1 MGKTLSRGAYD
12 GLSLVWGGVESEA
25 DDRASQAGRDRMSGG
40 IRRPWTPEE
49 EARLVAL
56 TESGQTIAQ
65 IAALLNRS
73 TPSISNKQDAMQ
85 IGKVRNIHNRPAP
98 PRSMREVA
106 SPPPMSMDEQIPAWL
121 EQLRPVEFP
130 APDVPE
136 TTTSPNP
143 YTIVAGDFHFPQQ
156 CDASI
161 AILLET
167 IRQLK
172 PQELILNGDTVDLLA
187 VSKYPK
193 DQRYKWDLQEEVV
206 AFHRFLHQ
214 VMQIGGAWGMTIRE
228 TEANHSGNGTA
239 SRWHRYLSD
248 RVPVLYAHPEA
259 QQLLNYETWFYPTW
273 APIAL
278 VDSAIIAEDLL
289 VLHGDM
295 VRKHAAYSAR
305 GHAEKWHSSVMHS
318 HTHRMG
324 CSFERIPA
332 IGTRPE
338 HIRRAFEIGCMCSLQ
353 PSYVSA
359 PNWTNGF
366 AIVSHGDRDAEYGVE
381 LVSIQNGRA
390 TVATLGQTLVAG
402 G

>member
-1 MGKTLSRGAYD
+1 MRSKKRLWT
-12 GLSLVWGGVESEA
+12 A
-25 DDRASQAGRDRMSGG
+25 D
-40 IRRPWTPEE
+40 E
-49 EARLVAL
+49 EATLTAL
-56 TESGQTIAQ
+56 TNSGKGIAE
-65 IAALLNRS
+65 IALLMNRS
-73 TPSISNKQDAMQ
+73 SGSIHNKQEAMH
-85 IGKVRNIHNRPAP
+85 IGKMRRLYMTPRPP
-98 PRSMREVA
+98 QTMEEA
-106 SPPPMSMDEQIPAWL
+106 SPYKDAADQVPAWL
-121 EQLRPVEFP
+121 EQLRPVQLP
-130 APDVPE
+130 APEPAVV
-136 TTTSPNP
+136 TTSANP
-143 YTIVAGDFHFPQQ
+143 FTLVAGDFHFPQH
-156 CDASI
+156 CPDSI

-187 VSKYPK
+187 VSRYPK
-193 DQRYKWDLQEEVV
+193 DQRHTWDLQQEVV
-206 AFHRFLHQ
+206 AFHEFLHE
-214 VMQIGGAWGMTIRE
+214 VMRISNGWGMTIRE

-248 RVPVLYAHPEA
+248 RVPVLYGHPEA
-259 QQLLNYETWFYPTW
+259 EALLNYETWFYPTW

-278 VDSAIIAEDLL
+278 VESAIIADDLL

-332 IGTRPE
+332 VGNRPE
-338 HIRRAFEIGCMCSLQ
+338 HVRRAFEIGCMCSLK

-366 AIVSHGDRDAEYGVE
+366 AVIAHGAEQGEYGVE
-381 LVSIQNGRA
+381 LVSVQRGRA
-390 TVATLGQTLVAG
+390 VVAALGQTITAG

>member
-1 MGKTLSRGAYD
+1 
-12 GLSLVWGGVESEA
+12 
-25 DDRASQAGRDRMSGG
+25 MSGK
-40 IRRPWTPEE
+40 RPWTEQ
-49 EARLVAL
+49 EAAQLVAL
-56 TESGQTIAQ
+56 TESGHTIAQ
-65 IAALLNRS
+65 IAKVMGRS
-73 TPSISNKQDAMQ
+73 YGSISNKQGTISVGRLRSVSGDAPL
-85 IGKVRNIHNRPAP
+85 PATMDAVLF
-98 PRSMREVA
+98 PRS
-106 SPPPMSMDEQIPAWL
+106 SPVDDIPAWL
-121 EQLRPVEFP
+121 EQLRPVQLP
-130 APDVPE
+130 APEPA
-136 TTTSPNP
+136 TTTCSPNP
-143 YTIVAGDFHFPQQ
+143 YTIVAGDFHFPQH
-156 CDASI
+156 CPKTI

-187 VSKYPK
+187 VSRYPK
-193 DQRYKWDLQEEVV
+193 DQRHKWDLQQEVV
-206 AFHRFLHQ
+206 AFHEFLHQ
-214 VMQIGGAWGMTIRE
+214 VMSIGNAWGMRLRE

-278 VDSAIIAEDLL
+278 VESAILADDLL
-289 VLHGDM
+289 VLHGDL

-324 CSFERIPA
+324 ASFERIPA
-332 IGTRPE
+332 VGNRPE
-338 HIRRAFEIGCMCSLQ
+338 MVRKAYEIGCMCSLT

-366 AIVSHGDRDAEYGVE
+366 AIVAHGDENAEYGVE
-381 LVSIQNGRA
+381 LVSVQNGRA
-390 TVATLGQTLVAG
+390 TVAALGQTLVAG
-402 G
+402 DG